1 MNWNVMNELYFRFK
15 IWVNTKNCFN
25 VLVLKEN
32 QEEILKTNAENIEK
46 EIDIRVK
53 LISQQLKEEAKDMK
67 AQLKA
72 MKNLELDKYI

>member
-32 QEEILKTNAENIEK
+32 QEGILKTNAKNIEE
-46 EIDIRVK
+46 EIEIRAEILIDDIQK
-53 LISQQLKEEAKDMK
+53 IAKDMK
-67 AQLKA
+67 TQLKE
-72 MKNLELDKYI
+72 MKNIKLNK